1 VVPEFDNPGHSR
13 AIGLDPYFTEIVRCF
28 NKTDIYQV
36 DGKFKIKGTPLSA
49 PLDPS
54 MDKTYEY
61 IQGMLTDLNGLFK
74 DSMLHLGGDEI
85 DLTCFDENPKI
96 NEYMQK
102 MNISNYSELI
112 VSHMAKVRKMLNN
125 MSP

>member
-1 VVPEFDNPGHSR
+1 
-13 AIGLDPYFTEIVRCF
+13 
-28 NKTDIYQV
+28 
-36 DGKFKIKGTPLSA
+36 
-49 PLDPS
+49 
-54 MDKTYEY
+54 
-61 IQGMLTDLNGLFK
+61 MLTDLNGLFK

-125 MSP
+125 MNP